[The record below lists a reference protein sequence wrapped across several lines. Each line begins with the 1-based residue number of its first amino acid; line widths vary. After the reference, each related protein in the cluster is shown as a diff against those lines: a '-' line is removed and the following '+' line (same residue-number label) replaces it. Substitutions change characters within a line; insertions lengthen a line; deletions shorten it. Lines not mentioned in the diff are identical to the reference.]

1 MASLS
6 LHEHDGS
13 SGASDQDTLAPLPH
27 PGVAPWPLTFP
38 YQYPIPHPYNPQPV
52 HDPSSS
58 IPAGGGSAGS
68 PHSEGETG
76 AEVNQGLNSGY
87 GGKNYT
93 CPTKVWLQDIWH

>member
-58 IPAGGGSAGS
+58 ILQ
-68 PHSEGETG
+68 G
-76 AEVNQGLNSGY
+76 AAALAAR
-87 GGKNYT
+87 T
-93 CPTKVWLQDIWH
+93 AKVRLGRKLTRG

>member
-1 MASLS
+1 MASLT

-38 YQYPIPHPYNPQPV
+38 YQYPIPHPYNPHPV
-52 HDPSSS
+52 HDPSYS

-68 PHSEGETG
+68 PHSEGETTLD
-76 AEVNQGLNSGY
+76 QGRKLTRG
-87 GGKNYT
+87 
-93 CPTKVWLQDIWH
+93 